1 MKTVLVISATE
12 KSRAYFSE
20 FLQSCRYSDIS
31 LAECAAEAALRMD
44 AREYDLCIINAP
56 LPDADGVD
64 LALRAVRKGNSQGLL
79 IVAEDLAES
88 LRARV
93 EAAGVFL
100 LTKPLRRGA
109 LCGAVRNMV
118 IAHNRMSAMR
128 EQNATL
134 KQKLE
139 DTKHINRAK
148 SILITGLKMS
158 EPQAHRFIEKQA
170 MERRITRGEVA
181 RRVIN
186 TYVINNYE
194 E

>member
-20 FLQSCRYSDIS
+20 FLQSLQYSDIS
-31 LAECAAEAALRMD
+31 LAADAAEAALRMD

-56 LPDADGVD
+56 LPDADGAL
-64 LALRAVRKGNSQGLL
+64 LARRAVQKGNCQGLL
-79 IVAEDLAES
+79 IVSESLAEDLRAAIES
-88 LRARV
+88 
-93 EAAGVFL
+93 EGVFL
-100 LTKPLRRGA
+100 IAKPLRRGA
-109 LCGAVRNMV
+109 LQAAVRNMA
-118 IAHNRMSAMR
+118 IAHNRMSVMR
-128 EQNATL
+128 EQNVTL

-148 SILITGLKMS
+148 SILMTGLKMS

-170 MERRITRGEVA
+170 MERRITKGEVA